1 VQAGAVALFL
11 AQFGDV
17 RPADMMTYILDA
29 AEPTAVSGVQPNTST
44 KLLNVA
50 NLQPPIVSIK
60 PRNWYGIVEGTSH
73 TCVVS
78 LQVKPTS
85 IVMLLPV
92 VGEPNTGAPPSFAF
106 MDELGRKRK
115 ETNNRNTT
123 LHMKENILDPSF
135 D

>member
-1 VQAGAVALFL
+1 MQAGAVALFL

-17 RPADMMTYILDA
+17 RPKDMMQYILDA
-29 AEPTAVSGVQPNTST
+29 AEPIAVSGIQPNTTT
-44 KLLNVA
+44 KLVNVA
-50 NLQPPIVSIK
+50 NLQPPIVSII

-92 VGEPNTGAPPSFAF
+92 VGEPTTGAPPSFAF
-106 MDELGRKRK
+106 MDEIGKK
-115 ETNNRNTT
+115 RNTT
-123 LHMKENILDPSF
+123 PHIKESILELRYD
-135 D
+135 

>member
-1 VQAGAVALFL
+1 MMQAGAVALFL

-17 RPADMMTYILDA
+17 RPMDMMQYILDA
-29 AEPTAVSGVQPNTST
+29 TEPTAVSTLQPNTTT

-60 PRNWYGIVEGTSH
+60 PRNWYGIYEGTSH

-85 IVMLLPV
+85 IVMLLPI
-92 VGEPNTGAPPSFAF
+92 VGETTTGAPPSFAF
-106 MDELGRKRK
+106 MDEIGK
-115 ETNNRNTT
+115 
-123 LHMKENILDPSF
+123 
-135 D
+135 